1 MVKLKLR
8 LFDPTV
14 GHMATFTLVGRRG
27 DKYVYQSE
35 LTGWQI
41 LIPVEEVE

>member
-1 MVKLKLR
+1 MVKVKLR

-14 GHMATFTLVGRRG
+14 GRMTDFTLVGRRG

-35 LTGWQI
+35 LTGFQF

>member
-14 GHMATFTLVGRRG
+14 GRMADFILVDRRG

-35 LTGWQI
+35 LTGFQF
-41 LIPVEEVE
+41 LIPVEDVE